1 VFVADDL
8 AAWLIFI
15 LAEAGRK
22 KLTTVILRD
31 DQTRALRPATTEA
44 VRVTAAELSPGDAK
58 RAEELAI
65 MVDPLFKTPVP
76 GAPLGE
82 QATVLEA
89 LQVAIAEQLKVL
101 DSPGLT
107 ATLTSLTGRDVS
119 ATVVAQKLTGHLVR
133 AIMVRGSRGGPLAP
147 LASQLNH
154 DLTHLQGQRLEE
166 MVGEVLQVLAR
177 LDQVRTATV
186 PDPPRWTETRA
197 DKVPKEM
204 TGGVFF
210 STVIQGRDITVQLPS
225 LTPEAIGRKQV
236 PGHVFMSYV
245 REDSH
250 HVDQLQEAL
259 QAAGI
264 PVWRDT
270 VDLWPGEDWRAKIRH
285 AITDNALVF
294 IACFSNASLARSKS
308 NQNRELALAIEQ
320 MQLRRPDEPWL
331 IPVRF
336 DDCMIPDWEIG
347 AGRTLGS
354 IQPADLFGDRADEGA
369 ARLVAAILRILEQ
382 PHQSRPSP

>member
-1 VFVADDL
+1 MFVADDL

-22 KLTTVILRD
+22 KLTTVILGD
-31 DQTRALRPATTEA
+31 DQTRALRPAATEA
-44 VRVTAAELSPGDAK
+44 IRLTAAELSSGDAK

-65 MVDPLFKTPVP
+65 MVEQLFKTPVP

-107 ATLTSLTGRDVS
+107 ATLTSLTGRDVP

-197 DKVPKEM
+197 DKDPKEM

-225 LTPEAIGRKQV
+225 LTPEAIGRKHV
-236 PGHVFMSYV
+236 SGHVFMSYI

-264 PVWRDT
+264 PVWRDKF
-270 VDLWPGEDWRAKIRH
+270 DLWPGEDWRTKIRR

-347 AGRTLGS
+347 GGRTLGS

-382 PHQSRPSP
+382 PHQSGPSP

>member
-1 VFVADDL
+1 MFVADDL

-22 KLTTVILRD
+22 KLTTVILGD
-31 DQTRALRPATTEA
+31 DQTRALRPAAAEA
-44 VRVTAAELSPGDAK
+44 VRLTAAELSSGDAK

-65 MVDPLFKTPVP
+65 MVDPLFKTRVP

-186 PDPPRWTETRA
+186 PDPPRWTETRPTRS
-197 DKVPKEM
+197 PK
-204 TGGVFF
+204 
-210 STVIQGRDITVQLPS
+210 R
-225 LTPEAIGRKQV
+225 
-236 PGHVFMSYV
+236 
-245 REDSH
+245 
-250 HVDQLQEAL
+250 
-259 QAAGI
+259 
-264 PVWRDT
+264 
-270 VDLWPGEDWRAKIRH
+270 
-285 AITDNALVF
+285 
-294 IACFSNASLARSKS
+294 
-308 NQNRELALAIEQ
+308 
-320 MQLRRPDEPWL
+320 
-331 IPVRF
+331 
-336 DDCMIPDWEIG
+336 
-347 AGRTLGS
+347 
-354 IQPADLFGDRADEGA
+354 
-369 ARLVAAILRILEQ
+369 
-382 PHQSRPSP
+382 